1 MVVLPNIVWLDKYSD
16 GDEITEYVSQLRTLG
31 YSNIKCSKT
40 INDSINYLKTIKFVD
55 TIIIV
60 SGSLYIPFIKEF
72 KINMNDIYIIPKI
85 IIFTSNIEGLKKS
98 IEKDIIKDPFYNNG
112 GIHNQ
117 FEEIKTFIL
126 NQSKEKKI
134 SLLEREE
141 EGDLVFEYVDCE
153 EKLALPTLYKLL
165 IQVTPKDNIDDFTKK
180 LYNQYSECEEIKELL
195 KPIISMSRIPNELLS
210 KYYARTY
217 TIESKFYSDLNQELR
232 KKK

>member
-1 MVVLPNIVWLDKYSD
+1 MVVLPNIIWLDRYSD
-16 GDEITEYVSQLRTLG
+16 GDEITEYISQLRSLG

-40 INDSINYLKTIKFVD
+40 INDSINYLKTIKFID

-60 SGSLYIPFIKEF
+60 SGSFYIPFIKEF

-98 IEKDIIKDPFYNNG
+98 IEKDIIKDQFYNNR

-126 NQSKEKKI
+126 NQSKGKKI

-153 EKLALPTLYKLL
+153 EKLAFPTFYKLL
-165 IQVTPKDNIDDFTKK
+165 IQSN
-180 LYNQYSECEEIKELL
+180 
-195 KPIISMSRIPNELLS
+195 S
-210 KYYARTY
+210 KR
-217 TIESKFYSDLNQELR
+217 
-232 KKK
+232 

>member
-1 MVVLPNIVWLDKYSD
+1 MVVLPNIIWLDRYSD
-16 GDEITEYVSQLRTLG
+16 GDEITEYISQLRSLG

-60 SGSLYIPFIKEF
+60 SGSFYIPFIKEF

-126 NQSKEKKI
+126 NQSKGKKI

-153 EKLALPTLYKLL
+153 EKLDYQRF
-165 IQVTPKDNIDDFTKK
+165 IN
-180 LYNQYSECEEIKELL
+180 Y
-195 KPIISMSRIPNELLS
+195 
-210 KYYARTY
+210 
-217 TIESKFYSDLNQELR
+217 
-232 KKK
+232 